1 MYEDRYSKNAW
12 HGENAN
18 IEALQGVMERVPCFR
33 FTARGRV
40 RVTSLTE
47 LRYAISLECDVL
59 VSLPIHLVN

>member
-1 MYEDRYSKNAW
+1 MHEDKFVEYEPV
-12 HGENAN
+12 
-18 IEALQGVMERVPCFR
+18 QGIMERVPCYR
-33 FTARGRV
+33 FTARGRI